1 MSNKRF
7 ATNGYYIYDQYKEDK
22 WLCNEV
28 EAQEIVTVMNNLD
41 TKARERSI
49 ALSVLQKK
57 YDKINEENEY
67 LKDEVRYLKDKDK
80 EDRLEQIRMINQFNQ
95 RM

>member
-7 ATNGYYIYDQYKEDK
+7 VTNGYYIYDQYKEDK

-28 EAQEIVTVMNNLD
+28 EAQEIVTVMNNLN

-67 LKDEVRYLKDKDK
+67 LKDEVRYLEDKGK
-80 EDRLEQIRMINQFNQ
+80 EDRLERIRMINHFNQ

>member
-67 LKDEVRYLKDKDK
+67 LKDEVRYLKDKGK
-80 EDRLEQIRMINQFNQ
+80 EDRLEQIRMINHFNQ

>member
-22 WLCNEV
+22 WLLNEV

-57 YDKINEENEY
+57 YDKINGENEQ
-67 LKDEVRYLKDKDK
+67 LKNEVRYLENKDKDS
-80 EDRLEQIRMINQFNQ
+80 RLERIRMINQM
-95 RM
+95 RCR